1 MDPERRLMKTAK
13 ELVGQTLEAI
23 VVLNNYTYPRSE
35 AKSGEFAIVKMRV
48 KDIISGEIPE
58 EFAERYLEGTLI
70 ITVSGNM
77 PKFEM
82 DMEYRLVCKLIINKK
97 YGPQYECQAV
107 RLNYN
112 LDDVNDQKNF
122 FSFFMSDR
130 MVELLFSMYDDPIK
144 ILANK

>member
-1 MDPERRLMKTAK
+1 MKEAK

-23 VVLNNYTYPRSE
+23 VFLNKYTYPRSK

-48 KDIISGEIPE
+48 KEIISGEIPE
-58 EFAERYLEGTLI
+58 ELADRYLEGTLI

-77 PKFEM
+77 PRFEIG
-82 DMEYRLVCKLIINKK
+82 MEYRLIGKLVINKK

-112 LDDVNDQKNF
+112 LDNVNDQKNF
-122 FSFFMSDR
+122 FSFFIMINSHT
-130 MVELLFSMYDDPIK
+130 MKSS
-144 ILANK
+144 NKTNSSRVFHSSFNLK

>member
-1 MDPERRLMKTAK
+1 MKTAK

-97 YGPQYECQAV
+97 YGPQY
-107 RLNYN
+107 
-112 LDDVNDQKNF
+112 
-122 FSFFMSDR
+122 
-130 MVELLFSMYDDPIK
+130 
-144 ILANK
+144 